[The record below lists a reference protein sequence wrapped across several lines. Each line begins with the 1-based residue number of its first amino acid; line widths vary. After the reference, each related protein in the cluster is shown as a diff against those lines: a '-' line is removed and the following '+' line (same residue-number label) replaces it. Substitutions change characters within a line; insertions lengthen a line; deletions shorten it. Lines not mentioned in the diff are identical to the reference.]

1 MVRYKKIITR
11 LILLMSIGI
20 LFNGCFI
27 FKKKCGDC
35 PTFSQK
41 KNHSH
46 VVVAVQGAVN
56 ENQ

>member
-1 MVRYKKIITR
+1 
-11 LILLMSIGI
+11 MSIGI

-35 PTFSQK
+35 PSFSQK

-46 VVVAVQGAVN
+46 IVVADQSAKN
-56 ENQ
+56 NNQ